1 MIANARS
8 YEATYYGVASGIVEE
23 IVDPD
28 KEGRIK
34 VSFKWFDDGT
44 VTKWCRCAQ
53 LYAGSRFGAF
63 FVPEKGTEVVVA
75 FVHGDMREPIILG
88 GLYNRKLKPAT
99 DRQKD
104 DEKDEKLIRTRAGH
118 QLLFVDTEKKEKI
131 VLQSKG
137 GHRLEL
143 TDGDNGTI
151 EIRTDKGQRIVL
163 DDRGTITIDAKTI
176 VLGGDSFK
184 AVLGEAMR
192 DLFNRHTHP
201 NNPGSTLPPNEKM
214 GATELSSTVRLK

>member
-1 MIANARS
+1 MIARARS
-8 YEATYYGVASGIVEE
+8 HEKPYYGVASGVVEE

-34 VSFKWFDDGT
+34 VRFGWFDDGT
-44 VTKWCRCAQ
+44 VTEWCRVAQ
-53 LYAGSRFGAF
+53 LYAGSKFGAF

-75 FVHGDMREPIILG
+75 FVHGDLREPIILG
-88 GLYNRKLKPAT
+88 GLYNRKIKPAT

-104 DEKDEKLIRTRAGH
+104 ETKDEKVIRTRAGH
-118 QLLFVDTEKKEKI
+118 ELKFVDTKQKEKVI
-131 VLQSKG
+131 LTSKG
-137 GHRLEL
+137 GHRLEM

-163 DDRGTITIDAKTI
+163 DDRGTITIDAKSI
-176 VLGGDSFK
+176 VLGDESFK

-201 NNPGSTLPPNEKM
+201 NNPGSTLPPNQQM
-214 GATELSSTVRLK
+214 GDGELSSTVRLK